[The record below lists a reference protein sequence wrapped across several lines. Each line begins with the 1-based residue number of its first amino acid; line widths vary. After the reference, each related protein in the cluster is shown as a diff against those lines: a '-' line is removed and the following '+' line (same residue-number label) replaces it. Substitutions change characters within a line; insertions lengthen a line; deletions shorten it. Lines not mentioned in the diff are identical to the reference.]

1 MPTTLIDLG
10 NKIRTERQK
19 RHLTLD
25 KFSKM
30 TGLSKSFLSQ
40 VERGL
45 TEPSITSLK
54 KISKQFGFS
63 VVNLFLNEGDINSSW
78 EYGNSSQKYNEKR
91 PVYVESV
98 KVVRADKRKR
108 FALPG
113 SKVMYD
119 LLTPDM
125 NRQLEVMFMRV
136 KKGDNSGE
144 EPMLDPPGEKIG
156 LVLKGSLE
164 VQVENEIFQLMEGDS
179 IYYPTNIAHSWRA
192 LEGDATEVIW
202 ILTPPSF

>member
-10 NKIRTERQK
+10 KKIRKERQD
-19 RHLTLD
+19 RQLTLE
-25 KFSKM
+25 KFSQM

-40 VERGL
+40 VERGI

-54 KISKQFGFS
+54 KIAKQFGFS
-63 VVNLFLNEGDINSSW
+63 VVNLFQNGDTLNANW
-78 EYGNSSQKYNEKR
+78 EYRNAPVRYPEKTMNYVQKAE
-91 PVYVESV
+91 
-98 KVVRADKRKR
+98 VVRADKRKR

-125 NRQLEVMFMRV
+125 NRQLEVMYMRV
-136 KKGDNSGE
+136 SKHENSGE
-144 EPMLDPPGEKIG
+144 QPMLDPPGEKVG
-156 LVLKGSLE
+156 LVLKGSIE
-164 VQVENEIFQLMEGDS
+164 VTVGSEVYQLGEGDS
-179 IYYPTNIAHSWRA
+179 IYYPANISHSWRA
-192 LEGDATEVIW
+192 LEGDPIEVVW